1 MFDGLS
7 GVLGISEAG
16 DMYDE
21 NGDPKNFSEILT
33 VNGIASIVS
42 GLFGTSPAIGYIES
56 VAGVKEGGR
65 TGVTAIVAGI
75 LFIPFLFLSPLLV
88 LVPGF
93 ATAPVLLVIAM
104 YMVSAITKIQWQDIE
119 ESVPCLLVILIIP
132 LTNSITHGIIFGLL
146 IWTLIRLCTGR
157 VKDVSITLIIINLL
171 SIFLLVSEM

>member
-1 MFDGLS
+1 M
-7 GVLGISEAG
+7 
-16 DMYDE
+16 
-21 NGDPKNFSEILT
+21 
-33 VNGIASIVS
+33 VS

-65 TGVTAIVAGI
+65 TGVTAIVVAI

-93 ATAPVLLVIAM
+93 AIAPVLLVIAM
-104 YMVSAITKIQWQDIE
+104 YMVSAITKIQWQDIG

-157 VKDVSITLIIINLL
+157 VKDIGITLIAINVLSVILL
-171 SIFLLVSEM
+171 ISEM